1 MSVDAQPVPEA
12 TTVADSR
19 PRRGAGPKRGWRAGV
34 APVVALVVV
43 LALWQAASEFG
54 IVDAITLP
62 APTAVL
68 EAFIELFSSG
78 TVWPHLYAT
87 LYATLVG
94 FAIGAGAGF
103 ALAVFSSFWD
113 TFRRTVSPF
122 MVALQVMPRVAL
134 APIFITWFGFGYA
147 PKIVMAATICF
158 FPVFVNTL
166 TGLLQIDQREMEMFR
181 AIRATKRQ
189 VFLRLSLP
197 NALPTTFA
205 GLKTAMTL
213 ALIGAVVGEFVGTD
227 QGLGLLIDRYTFRL
241 AMDNSF
247 AVVLLLTIVGLAL
260 YLLMEFLDKRI
271 VFWTHDDRLLRKS
284 TTVRSSDQG
293 VAQ

>member
-1 MSVDAQPVPEA
+1 MATRAQPAPEVA
-12 TTVADSR
+12 TTATAR
-19 PRRGAGPKRGWRAGV
+19 LKAGNGPKQRWKASL
-34 APVVALVVV
+34 APALALVAVV
-43 LALWQAASEFG
+43 GIWQAASELG
-54 IVDAITLP
+54 VVDELTLP

-68 EAFIELFSSG
+68 SAFIELFSTG
-78 TVWPHLYAT
+78 MVWPHLYAT
-87 LYATLVG
+87 VYATTIG
-94 FAIGAGAGF
+94 FAFGAGTGF

-134 APIFITWFGFGYA
+134 APIFITWFGFGYT

-158 FPVFVNTL
+158 FPVFINTL
-166 TGLLQIDQREMEMFR
+166 TGLLAVDQGEMEMFR
-181 AIRATKRQ
+181 SMRANKRQ
-189 VFLRLSLP
+189 VFMRLSLP

-213 ALIGAVVGEFVGTD
+213 ALIGAVVGEFVGTER
-227 QGLGLLIDRYTFRL
+227 GLGLLIDRFTFRL
-241 AMDNSF
+241 AMDSSF
-247 AVVLLLTIVGLAL
+247 AIVLLLTIVGLLL

-271 VFWTHDDRLLRKS
+271 VFWTHDDRLSRKS
-284 TTVRSSDQG
+284 MTVRPNDQG

>member
-1 MSVDAQPVPEA
+1 MAIGTQQVAEVA
-12 TTVADSR
+12 TPARGGS
-19 PRRGAGPKRGWRAGV
+19 RRGAGRGRRWSAGL
-34 APVVALVVV
+34 APVLALAVV

-54 IVDAITLP
+54 VVDDITLP

-68 EAFIELFSSG
+68 AAFVELFTTG

-87 LYATLVG
+87 LYATVVG
-94 FAIGAGAGF
+94 FAIGAGTGF
-103 ALAVFSSFWD
+103 VLAVLSSFWD

-166 TGLLQIDQREMEMFR
+166 TGLLQVDQREMEMFR
-181 AIRATKRQ
+181 AMRASKRQ

-213 ALIGAVVGEFVGTD
+213 ALIGAVVGEFVGTQ

-241 AMDNSF
+241 AMDDSF
-247 AVVLLLTIVGLAL
+247 AVVLLLTIVGLVL

-271 VFWTHDDRLLRKS
+271 VFWTHDDRLARKS
-284 TTVRSSDQG
+284 STVRSSDQG